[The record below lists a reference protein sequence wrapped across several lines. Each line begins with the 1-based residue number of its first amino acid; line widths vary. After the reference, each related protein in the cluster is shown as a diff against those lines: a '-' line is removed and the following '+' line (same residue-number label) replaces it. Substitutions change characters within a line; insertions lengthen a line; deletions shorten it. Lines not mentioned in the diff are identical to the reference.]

1 MCVFSILRSYFIEE
15 AEFYEKILNL
25 VHESNADV
33 MLKITWKIANL
44 NYKLAIKNDHENKTI

>member
-1 MCVFSILRSYFIEE
+1 MTEK